1 VAAGKSSKPD
11 TFELTSTHFSQVV
24 KIKEVVPQRENSWV
38 NYPLGV
44 YKVLKDM
51 GYPVSSFK
59 IAIDSSVPL
68 GAGLSSSAALE
79 VAVGL
84 ALSSLFEFK
93 IEPANLA
100 KVCQKA
106 ENSFV
111 GANCG
116 LLDQFSSI
124 FGKQNHVL
132 FIEYRNLEHETV
144 PIDDPDL
151 TLAVTISGVS
161 HSLVASA
168 YNDRRKEC
176 FGAAEYFHSIDPSI
190 KTLRDVTMAQLLA
203 AKGKLDPLFLKRAMH
218 PVGEDE
224 RVKKGIALLKQGDMK
239 AFGQLL
245 YESHESSKVN
255 FENSCKE
262 LDILVDIAKTVPGVF
277 GSRLTGGGFGGAT
290 LTFLH
295 NDARERFE
303 ETIMKEYAQQTGR
316 QAIVHFATIAEGAC
330 LVKG

>member
-1 VAAGKSSKPD
+1 
-11 TFELTSTHFSQVV
+11 
-24 KIKEVVPQRENSWV
+24 
-38 NYPLGV
+38 
-44 YKVLKDM
+44 
-51 GYPVSSFK
+51 
-59 IAIDSSVPL
+59 
-68 GAGLSSSAALE
+68 
-79 VAVGL
+79 
-84 ALSSLFEFK
+84 
-93 IEPANLA
+93 
-100 KVCQKA
+100 
-106 ENSFV
+106 
-111 GANCG
+111 
-116 LLDQFSSI
+116 
-124 FGKQNHVL
+124 
-132 FIEYRNLEHETV
+132 
-144 PIDDPDL
+144 
-151 TLAVTISGVS
+151 
-161 HSLVASA
+161 
-168 YNDRRKEC
+168 
-176 FGAAEYFHSIDPSI
+176 
-190 KTLRDVTMAQLLA
+190 
-203 AKGKLDPLFLKRAMH
+203 MH